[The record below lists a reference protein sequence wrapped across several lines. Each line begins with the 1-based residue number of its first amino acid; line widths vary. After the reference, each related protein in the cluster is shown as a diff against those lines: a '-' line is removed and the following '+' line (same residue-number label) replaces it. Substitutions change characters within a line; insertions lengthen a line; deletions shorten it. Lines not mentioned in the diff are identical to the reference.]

1 MARLFGTDGVRGIAN
16 TELSCELAFRLGQA
30 SAYVLASDVHRP
42 TILVGRDTRL
52 SGEMLE
58 SALVAGI
65 CSVGARAVLVEVLPT
80 PAIAYLTRFYEADAG
95 AVISASH
102 NTVEYN
108 GIKFFDKN
116 GYKLPDAIEDRIEEI
131 VTGGMPTD
139 FEMPIGERVGRPVRQ
154 RNATRRYVDFVK
166 ETTNVRL
173 DGLHVVLD
181 CAQGASY
188 EVAPMV
194 FKELGAKVS
203 CYYHEP
209 DGTNINDNCGSTHPR
224 RLCELVRE
232 LGADV
237 GFAFDGDAD
246 RLMAVDERGQLING
260 DQVMAMLALHLKEQG
275 RLRQNT
281 VVATVMSNMGLD
293 IAMKK
298 HGIKIEKTR
307 VGDRYVLEKM
317 LEEFGC
323 ETDFI
328 PLKEGNSRINVK
340 INAGTETEINGQGPV
355 ITEEAIQAL
364 YEKLDKLEEGDVLIL
379 AGSIPNTLPEDIY
392 ERILE
397 RLSGKEIRFVV
408 DATKDLLLK
417 VMKYH
422 PFLIKPNNHE
432 LGEMFNVELKR
443 KEDIIIYAKKL
454 QALGAQHVLVSMAG
468 DGAILVTKDGKVY
481 ETMPPKGKVVNSVG
495 AGDSM
500 VAGFITGYLNT
511 KDMEKAFRLGVAAGS
526 ASAFCSWL
534 ATRDEIVA
542 LLGEPAEVYHI

>member
-1 MARLFGTDGVRGIAN
+1 MARMFGTDGVRGIAN
-16 TELSCELAFRLGQA
+16 RDLTCDLAYRLGQA

-42 TILVGRDTRL
+42 TILVGRDTRI

-80 PAIAYLTRFYEADAG
+80 PAIAYLTRYYEADAG
-95 AVISASH
+95 VVISASH

-116 GYKLPDAIEDRIEEI
+116 GYKLPDCIEDKIEEI
-131 VTGGMPTD
+131 VMGGMPED
-139 FEMPIGERVGRPVRQ
+139 FEMPVGDGVGRPVRQ

-166 ETTNVRL
+166 ETTGVRL

-188 EVAPMV
+188 EVAPQV
-194 FKELGAKVS
+194 FRELGAQVS

-209 DGTNINDNCGSTHPR
+209 DGTNINDNCGSTHPS

-260 DQVMAMLALHLKEQG
+260 DQVMAMLALYLKEQG

-281 VVATVMSNMGLD
+281 LVATVMSNMGLD

-298 HGIKIEKTR
+298 HGVKVEKTK

-317 LEEFGC
+317 LSDGYNLGGEQSGHVILLDC
-323 ETDFI
+323 NTTGDGLVTAVQVI
-328 PLKEGNSRINVK
+328 SAMVTAKQPLSRLASVMQMMPQSLYAANVSDSRKYDYDKNEK
-340 INAGTETEINGQGPV
+340 ILKKIAELEAKYKDRGRLVIRASGTEPRVRVMIEGPDQREIERDV
-355 ITEEAIQAL
+355 FAL
-364 YEKLDKLEEGDVLIL
+364 SKLI
-379 AGSIPNTLPEDIY
+379 
-392 ERILE
+392 ER
-397 RLSGKEIRFVV
+397 
-408 DATKDLLLK
+408 
-417 VMKYH
+417 
-422 PFLIKPNNHE
+422 
-432 LGEMFNVELKR
+432 ELK
-443 KEDIIIYAKKL
+443 D
-454 QALGAQHVLVSMAG
+454 
-468 DGAILVTKDGKVY
+468 
-481 ETMPPKGKVVNSVG
+481 
-495 AGDSM
+495 
-500 VAGFITGYLNT
+500 
-511 KDMEKAFRLGVAAGS
+511 
-526 ASAFCSWL
+526 
-534 ATRDEIVA
+534 
-542 LLGEPAEVYHI
+542 

>member
-1 MARLFGTDGVRGIAN
+1 MARMFGTDGVRGIAN
-16 TELSCELAFRLGQA
+16 RDLTCDLAYRLGQA

-42 TILVGRDTRL
+42 TILVGRDTRI

-80 PAIAYLTRFYEADAG
+80 PAIAYLTRYYEADAG
-95 AVISASH
+95 VVISASH

-116 GYKLPDAIEDRIEEI
+116 GYKLPDAVEDRIEEL
-131 VTGGMPTD
+131 VVGGMPAD
-139 FEMPIGERVGRPVRQ
+139 FEMPVGSSVGRPVRQ

-166 ETTNVRL
+166 ETTGVRL

-188 EVAPMV
+188 EVAPLV
-194 FKELGAKVS
+194 FRELGAQVS

-209 DGTNINDNCGSTHPR
+209 DGTNINDHCGSTHPQ

-260 DQVMAMLALHLKEQG
+260 DQVMAMLALYLKEQG

-281 VVATVMSNMGLD
+281 LVATVMSNMGLD

-298 HGIKIEKTR
+298 HGVKVEKTK

-317 LEEFGC
+317 LADGYNLGGEQSGHVILLDC
-323 ETDFI
+323 NTTGDGLVTAVQVI
-328 PLKEGNSRINVK
+328 SAMVAAKQPLSRLASVMQMMPQSLYAANVSDSRKYDYDKNEK
-340 INAGTETEINGQGPV
+340 ILKKIAELEAKYKDRGRLVIRASGTEPRVRVMIEGPDQREIERDV
-355 ITEEAIQAL
+355 FAL
-364 YEKLDKLEEGDVLIL
+364 SKLI
-379 AGSIPNTLPEDIY
+379 
-392 ERILE
+392 ER
-397 RLSGKEIRFVV
+397 
-408 DATKDLLLK
+408 
-417 VMKYH
+417 
-422 PFLIKPNNHE
+422 
-432 LGEMFNVELKR
+432 ELK
-443 KEDIIIYAKKL
+443 D
-454 QALGAQHVLVSMAG
+454 
-468 DGAILVTKDGKVY
+468 
-481 ETMPPKGKVVNSVG
+481 
-495 AGDSM
+495 
-500 VAGFITGYLNT
+500 
-511 KDMEKAFRLGVAAGS
+511 
-526 ASAFCSWL
+526 
-534 ATRDEIVA
+534 
-542 LLGEPAEVYHI
+542 

>member
-16 TELSCELAFRLGQA
+16 QELTCDLAFKLGQA

-42 TILVGRDTRL
+42 TILVGRDTRI

-65 CSVGARAVLVEVLPT
+65 CSVGARAVLAEVLPT

-95 AVISASH
+95 VVISASH

-116 GYKLPDAIEDRIEEI
+116 GYKLPDAVEDKIEEL
-131 VTGGMPTD
+131 VLSGMPAD
-139 FEMPIGERVGRPVRQ
+139 MEVPIGDRVGRPVRQ

-188 EVAPMV
+188 EVAPLV
-194 FKELGAKVS
+194 FKELGAHVS

-209 DGTNINDNCGSTHPR
+209 DGTNINENCGSTHPQ

-246 RLMAVDERGQLING
+246 RLMAVDERGRLING
-260 DQVMAMLALHLKEQG
+260 DQVMAMLALYLKNDG
-275 RLRQNT
+275 RLRAST

-298 HGIKIEKTR
+298 HGIKLEKTK

-317 LEEFGC
+317 LADGFVLGGEQSGHVILLDHN
-323 ETDFI
+323 TTGDGLVTAVQVI
-328 PLKEGNSRINVK
+328 SAMVAAQQPLSRLSSVMQMMPQSQYAAHVDDKKKYDYEKNEKIVK
-340 INAGTETEINGQGPV
+340 MIAELEKKYKDKGRLVIRASGTEPCVRVMIEGPDQREMDKDV
-355 ITEEAIQAL
+355 YSLSKLI
-364 YEKLDKLEEGDVLIL
+364 EKE
-379 AGSIPNTLPEDIY
+379 
-392 ERILE
+392 
-397 RLSGKEIRFVV
+397 LS
-408 DATKDLLLK
+408 
-417 VMKYH
+417 
-422 PFLIKPNNHE
+422 
-432 LGEMFNVELKR
+432 
-443 KEDIIIYAKKL
+443 
-454 QALGAQHVLVSMAG
+454 
-468 DGAILVTKDGKVY
+468 
-481 ETMPPKGKVVNSVG
+481 
-495 AGDSM
+495 
-500 VAGFITGYLNT
+500 
-511 KDMEKAFRLGVAAGS
+511 
-526 ASAFCSWL
+526 
-534 ATRDEIVA
+534 
-542 LLGEPAEVYHI
+542 

>member
-1 MARLFGTDGVRGIAN
+1 MFGTDGVRGIAN
-16 TELSCELAFRLGQA
+16 RDLTCDLAYRLGQA

-42 TILVGRDTRL
+42 TILVGRDTRI

-80 PAIAYLTRFYEADAG
+80 PAIAYLTRYYEADAG
-95 AVISASH
+95 VVISASH

-116 GYKLPDAIEDRIEEI
+116 GYKLPDAVEDKIEEL
-131 VTGGMPTD
+131 VLNGMPSD
-139 FEMPIGERVGRPVRQ
+139 YEMPVGSSVGRPVRQ

-188 EVAPMV
+188 EVAPIV
-194 FKELGAKVS
+194 FKELGAQVS

-209 DGTNINDNCGSTHPR
+209 DGTNINDNCGSTHPE

-246 RLMAVDERGQLING
+246 RLMAVDERGRLING
-260 DQVMAMLALHLKEQG
+260 DQVMAMLAVYLKEQG

-281 VVATVMSNMGLD
+281 LVATVMSNMGLD

-298 HGIKIEKTR
+298 HNIKMEKTK

-317 LEEFGC
+317 LSDGYNLGGEQSGHVILLDYN
-323 ETDFI
+323 TTGDGLVTAVQVI
-328 PLKEGNSRINVK
+328 SAMVNAKQPLSRLAAVMQMMPQSLYAANVPDSKKYDYDKNEK
-340 INAGTETEINGQGPV
+340 IVKKIAELEDKYKDKGRLVIRASGTEPRVRVMIEGPDQREIDHDV
-355 ITEEAIQAL
+355 FVL
-364 YEKLDKLEEGDVLIL
+364 SKLIE
-379 AGSIPNTLPEDIY
+379 S
-392 ERILE
+392 
-397 RLSGKEIRFVV
+397 
-408 DATKDLLLK
+408 
-417 VMKYH
+417 
-422 PFLIKPNNHE
+422 E
-432 LGEMFNVELKR
+432 LMNMG
-443 KEDIIIYAKKL
+443 
-454 QALGAQHVLVSMAG
+454 HS
-468 DGAILVTKDGKVY
+468 
-481 ETMPPKGKVVNSVG
+481 
-495 AGDSM
+495 
-500 VAGFITGYLNT
+500 
-511 KDMEKAFRLGVAAGS
+511 
-526 ASAFCSWL
+526 
-534 ATRDEIVA
+534 
-542 LLGEPAEVYHI
+542 

>member
-16 TELSCELAFRLGQA
+16 SELTCELAFRLGQA
-30 SAYVLASDVHRP
+30 SAYVLASDVRRP
-42 TILVGRDTRL
+42 TILVGRDTRI

-80 PAIAYLTRFYEADAG
+80 PAIAYLTRYYEADAG
-95 AVISASH
+95 VVISASH

-116 GYKLPDAIEDRIEEI
+116 GYKLPDAVEDRIEEI
-131 VTGGMPTD
+131 VLNGMPA
-139 FEMPIGERVGRPVRQ
+139 EEEPPVGERVGRPVRQ

-166 ETTNVRL
+166 ETTGARL

-188 EVAPMV
+188 EVAPLV

-260 DQVMAMLALHLKEQG
+260 DQVLAMLALYLKEQG
-275 RLRQNT
+275 RLRQST

-293 IAMKK
+293 IALKK
-298 HGIKIEKTR
+298 NGVKLEKTK

-317 LEEFGC
+317 LADGFVLGGEQSGHIILLDYN
-323 ETDFI
+323 TTGDGLVTAVQLISAMVKAQQPLSRLASVMQMMPQSQYAANVDDKKKYDFENNEKI
-328 PLKEGNSRINVK
+328 SKAIAELEAKYKDKGRIVVR
-340 INAGTETEINGQGPV
+340 ASGTEPRVRVMIEGPDQREMDKDV
-355 ITEEAIQAL
+355 YMLSKLI
-364 YEKLDKLEEGDVLIL
+364 EKEL
-379 AGSIPNTLPEDIY
+379 A
-392 ERILE
+392 
-397 RLSGKEIRFVV
+397 
-408 DATKDLLLK
+408 
-417 VMKYH
+417 
-422 PFLIKPNNHE
+422 
-432 LGEMFNVELKR
+432 
-443 KEDIIIYAKKL
+443 
-454 QALGAQHVLVSMAG
+454 
-468 DGAILVTKDGKVY
+468 
-481 ETMPPKGKVVNSVG
+481 
-495 AGDSM
+495 
-500 VAGFITGYLNT
+500 
-511 KDMEKAFRLGVAAGS
+511 
-526 ASAFCSWL
+526 
-534 ATRDEIVA
+534 
-542 LLGEPAEVYHI
+542 